1 MRGNTGQWLDT
12 MQSMHSV
19 CFRALQNIR
28 CLPIIS
34 GNNSRIPD
42 PVHGA
47 AALGEAVH
55 GGHPLG
61 VRQVAVRV
69 PNQAAGLAVL
79 DTESRGYK
87 LY

>member
-1 MRGNTGQWLDT
+1 MAGHHAIHAFSLF
-12 MQSMHSV
+12 QSIAKHYM
-19 CFRALQNIR
+19 FA
-28 CLPIIS
+28 LPIIS
-34 GNNSRIPD
+34 GNNSRLPD

-69 PNQAAGLAVL
+69 PHQAAGPVVLEFNGFTVL
-79 DTESRGYK
+79 DYWR
-87 LY
+87 

>member
-1 MRGNTGQWLDT
+1 

-19 CFRALQNIR
+19 CFIALENIR
-28 CLPIIS
+28 CLPCLPIIS
-34 GNNSRIPD
+34 GNNSRLPD

-69 PNQAAGLAVL
+69 PHQAAGLTVL